1 MDAGSTSVLDAK
13 QMRTPSQQSPLG
25 MDWCLENLIR
35 YSVPGLEMKSLS
47 RGQSG
52 LDSPSKGGAFH
63 SR

>member
-13 QMRTPSQQSPLG
+13 QMRTPSQQSPRHGLVS
-25 MDWCLENLIR
+25 ENLIR